1 MMKTKE
7 NNRIEPSE
15 VLRAVIVAL
24 NQEPK
29 VSNNWNNFSTCLFCG
44 ESSKGN
50 TKFGLSINNN
60 SFYINCFSCG
70 FNTEKKEDYQRVYDS
85 LGIFQ
90 DNNYSK
96 YDKEI
101 IKEATAPAPK
111 ISLEKISEILT
122 ELNNTLVQSKDHQ
135 NKFYNKRGY
144 IMPSDYKSLSGF
156 IDIKYLYDKY
166 DNVALDLIFKNKK
179 NDFRHLRDK
188 IIIFHRD
195 DFTGKIV
202 YYRLYSFANQKK
214 YKKLSPKTIEGLKWS
229 IPFRLELIT
238 PETTRLII
246 NEGEEKADIGNLY
259 KELCQTFISIP
270 GINNYSSLW
279 KVIEKINSNETNI
292 KEITVLLDKSNKNDL
307 NEEKASIRILSHLES
322 LLNESITLNICEL
335 PDPENNAKNDLD
347 GYLKDIPENQR
358 KEVLKKILN
367 PSECYSLKE
376 YRQKYNQVK
385 EDNRERIKHK
395 WEHIKVK
402 DKNINYTD
410 IETARKEYKQ
420 GLTEFINS
428 DSNKTYVA
436 IVPPSFGK
444 TTIATEV
451 IKNSDKPFVVAL
463 PTKKQ
468 RNDYAMKNN
477 FQILEG
483 FTDRLEQLLNSTTKF
498 NDKEKQEHKEKLTLM
513 INHGLNKV
521 VYSYLAQNDM
531 KLKNQKIDK
540 NKTVVV
546 TQDYLICHDDL
557 MNNYEGLYIDENI
570 LSRTRKTIK
579 INHKSI
585 LDYKNC
591 CTNTTDDLTQYDNK
605 DLLDLFFILKE
616 FIKNT
621 NRNFERKS
629 LTDKLR
635 LMSKKENICFDRI
648 IKNLL
653 ETDIKLNK
661 NIIFKKIKSDYKEIP
676 SFDFMNDLIKA
687 LKENRVYFY
696 YSSDFSS
703 YFEIRTTKKINTHNK
718 KVLITDGTAQEILL
732 KKYFD
737 IEKIYKPNIKI
748 NNIKFTMIADRRYSA
763 SYININE
770 IAIKINEIS
779 KNDLTLVIVPKPL
792 INELKKLVNPNVTL
806 INFYGSENK
815 ATNDYGNYK
824 KAICLM
830 PKIDFQEMFKIALSI
845 DPSITESDF
854 TYIFTS
860 TGYVQDNKEHSL
872 NVKTFKHEILKAVL
886 SEYRE
891 CELIQSFFRVKRN
904 DDAKEFFLMG
914 DVSLKEFNLIPD
926 ILITEKLVNPENK
939 IKKKDEF
946 ESIKTLFNSS
956 INQLGFYTTRS
967 IKFKDSNKAE
977 TIVNNK
983 KQVTSNNIYSNS
995 VNLFI
1000 NNNKGFES
1008 FNLHKDTFDNYVK
1021 MLVNN
1026 GEFIKLSLPL
1036 KDNPK
1041 HSIYGLPGYEQES
1054 ILKAKEYFKDVLL
1067 SECMKEDYQNTSKI
1081 DDIIKDSINT
1091 PNYDLNLDIELKNDS
1106 LDNAFKSNEVQ
1117 KEVFAP
1123 AGGIVTNGTFKEQK
1137 ENTTMSYDDYVNTN
1151 LSDLYDYLDKF
1162 LNDKALK
1169 NELINDN
1176 DFTLLE
1182 DLLNDST
1189 SKCLTLDCFKYEYL
1203 ITDIADNLISYN
1215 QQIQELIDFN
1225 KTNSK
1230 VISLKE
1236 KYDNYVNTNKSY
1248 LDNKVNDL
1256 IHKIANK
1263 DKLIDNKL
1271 IDYLIYI
1278 TKLPL
1283 DKNNIEKSL
1292 YYQFLAF
1299 NLSENIDKYNLI
1311 INKIQVDNDNKGI
1324 DKELRD
1330 TKLDNSYI
1338 DTFIDKEPDNN
1349 LTNHSS
1355 IFSLVFNDY
1364 IKDNELKLI
1373 NDSIL
1378 KISNINVQ
1386 KNLRKYISILIINKI
1401 KLTNDYFIR
1410 LDKWVLKACDVDEL
1424 IKRQQLR
1431 DFVKLCKNSLEVL
1444 IAS

>member
-1 MMKTKE
+1 MNTKE
-7 NNRIEPSE
+7 NNRIEPIE
-15 VLRAVIVAL
+15 VLRALIVAL

-29 VSNNWNNFSTCLFCG
+29 VSNNTNNFPWYNFPTCLFCG

-70 FNTEKKEDYQRVYDS
+70 FNTETKEDYQRVYDS

-96 YDKEI
+96 YDEEI

-135 NKFYNKRGY
+135 NKFYNKRGF
-144 IMPSDYKSLSGF
+144 ILPNDYKSLNKR
-156 IDIKYLYDKY
+156 DLEPLIKKHGEDTIKTIFFDLNKFVLNDK
-166 DNVALDLIFKNKK
+166 V
-179 NDFRHLRDK
+179 
-188 IIIFHRD
+188 IIFHR

-335 PDPENNAKNDLD
+335 PTPKKKDKNDLD

-410 IETARKEYKQ
+410 IETARKKYKQ

-498 NDKEKQEHKEKLTLM
+498 NDKEKQEHKDKLTLM

-570 LSRTRKTIK
+570 LSRTRKTIQ

-648 IKNLL
+648 INNLL

-696 YSSDFSS
+696 YSSDFGS

-904 DDAKEFFLMG
+904 DDTKEFFLMG

-977 TIVNNK
+977 TIVNNE

-1041 HSIYGLPGYEQES
+1041 HSIYCLPGYEQES

-1067 SECMKEDYQNTSKI
+1067 SECMKKDYQNTSKI
-1081 DDIIKDSINT
+1081 NDITKDSINT
-1091 PNYDLNLDIELKNDS
+1091 PTNDLSLDIELKNDS
-1106 LDNAFKSNEVQ
+1106 LDNTFKDNIEF
-1117 KEVFAP
+1117 FAP
-1123 AGGIVTNGTFKEQK
+1123 SGGIVTKVTIQEQ
-1137 ENTTMSYDDYVNTN
+1137 NTTMSYDDYVNTN
-1151 LSDLYDYLDKF
+1151 LSYLYDCLDKF
-1162 LNDKALK
+1162 ITDKSLSGT
-1169 NELINDN
+1169 LINDN
-1176 DFTLLE
+1176 DLSDLE
-1182 DLLNDST
+1182 DKLNSSTDINDS
-1189 SKCLTLDCFKYEYL
+1189 FKYEF
-1203 ITDIADNLISYN
+1203 LISDIVENLLAYN
-1215 QQIQELIDFN
+1215 QQIKELIDFN
-1225 KTNSK
+1225 RTNER
-1230 VISLKE
+1230 VTSLKT
-1236 KYDNYVNTNKSY
+1236 KYDNYINSNKSY
-1248 LDNKVNDL
+1248 LDKKVNDL
-1256 IHKIANK
+1256 IHSIANQ

-1271 IDYLIYI
+1271 IDDLLYRA
-1278 TKLPL
+1278 KFHL
-1283 DKNNIEKSL
+1283 DNNDIEKSL
-1292 YYQFLAF
+1292 YHQFLVF
-1299 NLSENIDKYNLI
+1299 NLSENIDKYNEM

-1324 DKELRD
+1324 DLNINKSITDDSKYL
-1330 TKLDNSYI
+1330 
-1338 DTFIDKEPDNN
+1338 DKEPSDN
-1349 LTNHSS
+1349 LDNHSS

-1364 IKDNELKLI
+1364 NKDNELKLI

-1386 KNLRKYISILIINKI
+1386 KNLRKYISMIIINKI
-1401 KLTNDYFIR
+1401 KLTNDYFTK
-1410 LDKWVLKACDVDEL
+1410 LDKWVLKAFDVDEL

-1431 DFVKLCKNSLEVL
+1431 DFVKLCKNRLEIL
-1444 IAS
+1444 IA

>member
-1 MMKTKE
+1 MMNIKA
-7 NNRIEPSE
+7 NNRIKPSE

-29 VSNNWNNFSTCLFCG
+29 VSNNWNNFTSCLFCG

-70 FNTEKKEDYQRVYDS
+70 FKTETKEDYKRVYDS

-135 NKFYNKRGY
+135 TKFYNKRGF
-144 IMPSDYKSLSGF
+144 ILPSDYKSLNKR
-156 IDIKYLYDKY
+156 DLEPLIKKHGEDTIKTIFFDLNKFVLNDK
-166 DNVALDLIFKNKK
+166 V
-179 NDFRHLRDK
+179 
-188 IIIFHRD
+188 IIFHR

-202 YYRLYSFANQKK
+202 YYRLYSFTADKRF
-214 YKKLSPKTIEGLKWS
+214 KKLSPKNIDGLKWL

-238 PETTRLII
+238 PETKHLII
-246 NEGEEKADIGNLY
+246 TEGEEKTDSSNIY
-259 KELCQTFISIP
+259 KEPYQSFISIP

-279 KVIEKINSNETNI
+279 QVIEKINNGETNI
-292 KEITVLLDKSNKNDL
+292 KTISVILDKSNKNDL

-322 LLNESITLNICEL
+322 LLNESISLNICEL

-347 GYLKDIPENQR
+347 GYLKEIPENQR

-498 NDKEKQEHKEKLTLM
+498 NDKEKQEHKDKLTLM

-591 CTNTTDDLTQYDNK
+591 CMNTTDDLTQYDNK

-648 IKNLL
+648 INKLL

-904 DDAKEFFLMG
+904 DDPKEFFLMG

-977 TIVNNK
+977 TIVNNE

-1041 HSIYGLPGYEQES
+1041 HSIYCLPGEEDQA
-1054 ILKAKEYFKDVLL
+1054 IIKAKEYFKDILL
-1067 SECMKEDYQNTSKI
+1067 SECMKKDYQNSSKI
-1081 DDIIKDSINT
+1081 NDITKDSINT
-1091 PNYDLNLDIELKNDS
+1091 PNYDLSLDIEVKNHS

-1117 KEVFAP
+1117 KDNIEVFSP
-1123 AGGIVTNGTFKEQK
+1123 AGGTVTKGTIQEQK

-1203 ITDIADNLISYN
+1203 INDIADNLLSYN
-1215 QQIQELIDFN
+1215 QQIKELIDFN
-1225 KTNSK
+1225 RTTER
-1230 VISLKE
+1230 VTSLKT
-1236 KYDNYVNTNKSY
+1236 KYDNYVNSNKSY
-1248 LDNKVNDL
+1248 LNKKVNDL
-1256 IHKIANK
+1256 IHRIANQ

-1271 IDYLIYI
+1271 IDDLLY
-1278 TKLPL
+1278 KAKFHL
-1283 DKNNIEKSL
+1283 DNNDIEKSL
-1292 YYQFLAF
+1292 YHQFLAF

-1311 INKIQVDNDNKGI
+1311 INKIQVDNDNKDI

-1338 DTFIDKEPDNN
+1338 DTFIDKEPGDNAD
-1349 LTNHSS
+1349 NHLS
-1355 IFSLVFNDY
+1355 ILSLVFNDY
-1364 IKDNELKLI
+1364 NKDKELKII

-1378 KISNINVQ
+1378 KIPNIDVQ

-1431 DFVKLCKNSLEVL
+1431 DFVKLCKNHLEVL